1 MTSFALSA
9 CVSCSQGTTWCAK
22 AAGSQR
28 WPRRPPV
35 PRRVLGHAAPPWR
48 SSVGR
53 DASLSRPCQPY
64 EAEEALRRSRDGTSP
79 MPRHL
84 VILEVDIV
92 PVAAWAAPKGGG
104 VGGPST
110 AAASPPAPAR

>member
-1 MTSFALSA
+1 MIIRAIIVPEFSDCFTFVL
-9 CVSCSQGTTWCAK
+9 
-22 AAGSQR
+22 
-28 WPRRPPV
+28 PPAE
-35 PRRVLGHAAPPWR
+35 RVERLAWR

-84 VILEVDIV
+84 VILEVNIV

-110 AAASPPAPAR
+110 AAASLPAPAR